1 MTSWI
6 VAIASCM
13 AVLAAIPLGRLLRG
27 KWEAKVRTEEREWRE
42 AQAAQLESV
51 KERMNVEI
59 DPAPMVYPELPRV
72 RLAGLLAP
80 PRGTRFE
87 TE

>member
-6 VAIASCM
+6 VAIALCVAM
-13 AVLAAIPLGRLLRG
+13 LAAIPLGRLLRRVR
-27 KWEAKVRTEEREWRE
+27 EEKVRSVERKWRE

-87 TE
+87 ME

>member
-6 VAIASCM
+6 VAIALCM
-13 AVLAAIPLGRLLRG
+13 AMLAAIPLGRLIRR
-27 KWEAKVRTEEREWRE
+27 KREERVSTEEREWRE

-51 KERMNVEI
+51 KERMKVEI
-59 DPAPMVYPELPRV
+59 DPEPMVYPELPRV

-80 PRGTRFE
+80 PRRARFE

>member
-1 MTSWI
+1 
-6 VAIASCM
+6 
-13 AVLAAIPLGRLLRG
+13 
-27 KWEAKVRTEEREWRE
+27 
-42 AQAAQLESV
+42 
-51 KERMNVEI
+51 MNVEI